1 MSMIFQKKHLLIKMN
16 LNIKL
21 IKFCWT
27 TYIWHRCVVVSFV
40 ASLQKKATQM
50 NGTTAISTISL
61 EDLLFAMYKN
71 PIQVIRLYQIGY
83 AITFLLGFLGNIA
96 SLLTFSRLTLRRIS
110 TSCLFM
116 ALAISDLSFLFTCI
130 FDVIEFGF
138 QVIED
143 LIFIWK

>member
-1 MSMIFQKKHLLIKMN
+1 MRSCQ
-16 LNIKL
+16 
-21 IKFCWT
+21 FC
-27 TYIWHRCVVVSFV
+27 I

-50 NGTTAISTISL
+50 NGTTATSTISL

-143 LIFIWK
+143 LIFI